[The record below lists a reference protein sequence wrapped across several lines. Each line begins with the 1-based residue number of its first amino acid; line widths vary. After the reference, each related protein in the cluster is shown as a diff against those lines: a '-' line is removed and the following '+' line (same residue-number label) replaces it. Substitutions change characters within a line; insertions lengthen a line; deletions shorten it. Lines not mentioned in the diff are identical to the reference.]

1 MAKLNND
8 EVVQFLK
15 DLLDPDMYGF
25 SVTAEVRQ
33 RAKQLLESQKEEVE

>member
-25 SVTAEVRQ
+25 AVTAEVRQ
-33 RAKQLLESQKEEVE
+33 RAKQLLESQKEEVQ

>member
-1 MAKLNND
+1 MTQLNES

-25 SVTAEVRQ
+25 AVTAEVRQ